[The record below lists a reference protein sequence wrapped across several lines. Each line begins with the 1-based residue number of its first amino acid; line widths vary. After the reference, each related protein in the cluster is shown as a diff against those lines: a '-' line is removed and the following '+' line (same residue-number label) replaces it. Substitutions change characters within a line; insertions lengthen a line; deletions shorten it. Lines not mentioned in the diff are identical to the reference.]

1 MYINKV
7 YRNYHYS
14 FKLLQGAS
22 PITTFFFFFFF
33 TQYFV
38 IKNGISD
45 ENIDLE
51 IALDAEPNKKF
62 LKL

>member
-22 PITTFFFFFFF
+22 PITTFFFF